1 MSKFKIITKGIEVI
15 VRHKSTILKVLGI
28 AGVGLAIADA
38 TIQGPKAKEALDKAQ
53 EEKGEEPLTT
63 FEKVKIAGPILARP
77 VALGAA
83 GVASL
88 CTGYNIQVKELTKNC
103 ANLATAYNG
112 LQAGTKVLQ
121 EDFKNYKEAT
131 KETVGEEKE
140 KEIQNVV
147 NDKII
152 KSIPA
157 SSIPQKPADHPDWVL
172 YVERYSRGAKWGP
185 KPGPHFEPPLFVRE
199 AIVTVKSKLND
210 DGECPLNSYLEALN
224 MPTSPVTDNYIIKPS
239 AKNSY
244 GAPTIEATVYESTI
258 IDGQPAILIDLSSD
272 PFVPDYN
279 SYSPEWR

>member
-1 MSKFKIITKGIEVI
+1 MSKFKIITKGVEVI

-63 FEKVKIAGPILARP
+63 LEKVKVAGPILARP

-131 KETVGEEKE
+131 KETVGEDKE
-140 KEIQNVV
+140 KEIKEKASKKIEEKYSGQNT
-147 NDKII
+147 
-152 KSIPA
+152 
-157 SSIPQKPADHPDWVL
+157 Q
-172 YVERYSRGAKWGP
+172 
-185 KPGPHFEPPLFVRE
+185 LFVTKRHDDDILYME
-199 AIVTVKSKLND
+199 PITKHIWYDSPDLPSRIEKYLND
-210 DGECPLNSYLEALN
+210 TKSLNDLGVVPLNGIFRECSQLE
-224 MPTSPVTDNYIIKPS
+224 SPAARMWGWPPRNRFS
-239 AKNSY
+239 NSY
-244 GAPTIEATVYESTI
+244 ISVWTGAEDI
-258 IDGQPAILIDLSSD
+258 GNNLPAVKVLIYSED
-272 PFVPDYN
+272 PELLG
-279 SYSPEWR
+279 PEYANYMF